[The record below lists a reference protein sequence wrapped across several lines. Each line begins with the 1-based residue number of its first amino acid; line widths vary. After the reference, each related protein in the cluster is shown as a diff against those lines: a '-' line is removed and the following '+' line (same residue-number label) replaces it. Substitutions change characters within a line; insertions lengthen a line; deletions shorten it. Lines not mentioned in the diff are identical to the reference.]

1 MIDLTQDSDSDNEE
15 MAIDDGIVNNPTNDS
30 ELVQVTR
37 VKHFDLK
44 ARSQKSKNKKKIE
57 ELLVP
62 VILFAKSI
70 GLKPGGGGIIEFNK
84 EDEAD
89 ENSNFE
95 VKIKKTSTNIIIKAN
110 PIKALKAKDLAYISD
125 NKYSV
130 FRKEINL
137 KKMLPALYQIKHER
151 KKANSFFEIIQTNKG
166 IYLVFC

>member
-1 MIDLTQDSDSDNEE
+1 MIE
-15 MAIDDGIVNNPTNDS
+15 

-57 ELLVP
+57 QLLLP

-70 GLKPGGGGIIEFNK
+70 GLKPGGSGIIEFNK

-95 VKIKKTSTNIIIKAN
+95 VKIKKTPTKIIKAN

-137 KKMLPALYQIKHER
+137 KKMLPALCQIKHER

-166 IYLVFC
+166 IYFNF